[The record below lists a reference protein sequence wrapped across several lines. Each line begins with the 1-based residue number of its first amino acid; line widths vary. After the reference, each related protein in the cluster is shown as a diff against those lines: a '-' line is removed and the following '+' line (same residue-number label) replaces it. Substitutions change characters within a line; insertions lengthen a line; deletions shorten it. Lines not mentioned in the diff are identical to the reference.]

1 MESIQITTI
10 KKELRTDSRLL
21 SSFLDHRHR
30 TILESIDKYLDQL
43 TDLGGIPFETEK
55 GKPLPHGGYGKS
67 TRYAMLNE
75 DQCYFLLT
83 LMRNNPKVV
92 NAKLALV
99 KAFRDARNALAQHQA
114 TRLDGKQVR
123 RMETDNIK
131 LMVDY
136 ATANGS
142 QNADNYYSIITRLT
156 NKLAGIEK
164 GTRDELSIEQLQRL
178 SMLENMV
185 SLAVRDG
192 INASLH
198 YKEIYKLVKVRTE
211 GLAGFLN

>member
-21 SSFLDHRHR
+21 SSFLDYRHR
-30 TILESIDKYLDQL
+30 TILESIDKYLSEL
-43 TDLGGIPFETEK
+43 TTLGRVPFETGTLETR
-55 GKPLPHGGYGKS
+55 GGNQ
-67 TRYAMLNE
+67 TQRYAMLNE

-164 GTRDELSIEQLQRL
+164 GTRDELSVEQLQRI

-192 INASLH
+192 INANLH